1 MTNTQATL
9 PFLGSTVSLGPLTAA
24 APQRSPTVPSLCGS
38 RNPRG
43 TINVLGLSL
52 KANVSGNEHY
62 KLSWKPKQFHPP
74 LHWWQTLIKPNLAK
88 IRHMGGKKKPTIS
101 QLVKR
106 EAREKEQVEK
116 KGKGKGKAA
125 EEAVKKVV
133 ATVPAELY
141 DQITKDIKGMD
152 YVTTYIISSKYG
164 LKMGA
169 ATRVLNDLVRKGELV
184 LVSKG
189 RRMNVYAPVERA
201 RKLGLI

>member
-1 MTNTQATL
+1 MSIINYH
-9 PFLGSTVSLGPLTAA
+9 GN
-24 APQRSPTVPSLCGS
+24 
-38 RNPRG
+38 RNSF
-43 TINVLGLSL
+43 T
-52 KANVSGNEHY
+52 
-62 KLSWKPKQFHPP
+62 HPYIGG
-74 LHWWQTLIKPNLAK
+74 QTLIKPNLAK

-141 DQITKDIKGMD
+141 EQITKDIKGMD
-152 YVTTYIISSKYG
+152 YVTTYIVSSKYG

-201 RKLGLI
+201 RELGLIQ